1 MTAALLP
8 QVMNPAIRLGHC
20 HGCGAT
26 TYVTPVQMR
35 RATDTP
41 PFVGDV
47 VLRAGFLC
55 AGCVETHL
63 EDGDRERRA
72 QVRALQGD
80 AQ

>member
-1 MTAALLP
+1 MTSNT
-8 QVMNPAIRLGHC
+8 QVMNPAIQLGHC
-20 HGCGAT
+20 DACSAT

-41 PFVGDV
+41 PVQGGT

-63 EDGDRERRA
+63 ETQDRERRSEA
-72 QVRALQGD
+72 RP
-80 AQ
+80 